1 MPLTEL
7 CCQQVFITL
16 AELFISPSRTMIL
29 CVYSEE
35 CFVKMQA
42 IMLAWWLDGHN
53 AIDKVGAKRGQA
65 GSWWD
70 PLFQGLL
77 VNLPSDHIPG
87 VVAIMGMPLR
97 FHPYDHGR
105 LALNEIPYP
114 AFDDFLSYSYFFF
127 YSSFAAHFFFLCSIT
142 HKGGFTLLKSGEW
155 WKKSYNP
162 NRQI

>member
-16 AELFISPSRTMIL
+16 EDLFISPSETMIL

-42 IMLAWWLDGHN
+42 IMLAWWPDSHN
-53 AIDKVGAKRGQA
+53 AIHKVGVKRGQA
-65 GSWWD
+65 ASRWD
-70 PLFQGLL
+70 LPFQGLL

-87 VVAIMGMPLR
+87 VVAVMGMPLR

-105 LALNEIPYP
+105 PALNETSYP
-114 AFDDFLSYSYFFF
+114 AFDNFHILFLF
-127 YSSFAAHFFFLCSIT
+127 SFVEHLSCLFS
-142 HKGGFTLLKSGEW
+142 HQGGSALLKSGVW
-155 WKKSYNP
+155 WKKSYDP
-162 NRQI
+162 NR

>member
-16 AELFISPSRTMIL
+16 AKLFISPSGTIIL
-29 CVYSEE
+29 CVSTEE

-42 IMLAWWLDGHN
+42 IMLAWWPDNHN
-53 AIDKVGAKRGQA
+53 AIHKVGTKRGQA

-70 PLFQGLL
+70 LLFQGLL
-77 VNLPSDHIPG
+77 VILPLDHIPG
-87 VVAIMGMPLR
+87 VVAVMGMPLR

-105 LALNEIPYP
+105 LALNETPYP
-114 AFDDFLSYSYFFF
+114 AFDDFISLFLFFLLFFF
-127 YSSFAAHFFFLCSIT
+127 CSTLLFLCSIT
-142 HKGGFTLLKSGEW
+142 HKGGSALLKRGEW